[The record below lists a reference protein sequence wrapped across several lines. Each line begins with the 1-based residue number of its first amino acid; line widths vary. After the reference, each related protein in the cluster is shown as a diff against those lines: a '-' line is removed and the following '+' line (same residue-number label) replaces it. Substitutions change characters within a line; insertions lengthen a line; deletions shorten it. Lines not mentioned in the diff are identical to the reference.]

1 MSQFF
6 EILIFSQ
13 DAWGKVHYVREIN
26 LISEGTLMEAFI
38 SRAKQIKRNLRQ
50 IFVDKR
56 QLKIIMR
63 KNKLSFEYT
72 LYLFVHQSYAFF
84 QIFLPRKSNF
94 WERQL
99 FLIVTIWHVFR
110 PILDAARY

>member
-13 DAWGKVHYVREIN
+13 DAWRKVHYVREIN

-63 KNKLSFEYT
+63 KSKLSFEYT
-72 LYLFVHQSYAFF
+72 LYLLFIKAMHFFKFSYQEN
-84 QIFLPRKSNF
+84 QIFGNVSCS
-94 WERQL
+94 
-99 FLIVTIWHVFR
+99 
-110 PILDAARY
+110 